1 MPRRPPATPSAPPRS
16 SVVAMIVLAAAMPL
30 AAHLVPDLAAVFWS
44 AGLLLVVV
52 ALVVAVRS
60 HRRAG

>member
-1 MPRRPPATPSAPPRS
+1 MPRRPPATPSAPPRR

-30 AAHLVPDLAAVFWS
+30 AAHLVPDLAAVCWS